1 MSVGYTI
8 LVYQDNS
15 NSLNLMHFLG
25 QDNFCLIH
33 VSLIPV
39 LGVVGEQVFFWP
51 ETFKF
56 LFEGSHTHYVP
67 LWICSAR
74 SDGAFLLYFA
84 NHFSCFLGLENQADA
99 T

>member
-15 NSLNLMHFLG
+15 NSLNLIHFLG

-51 ETFKF
+51 ETFNF

-74 SDGAFLLYFA
+74 SDGRFCSTLLIIFLV
-84 NHFSCFLGLENQADA
+84 FLA
-99 T
+99 